1 MSETVICLDTGVVI
15 KTFIEEDQP
24 DLHVAARRLM
34 LRALNGGFLIAP
46 AFAWA
51 EVGSVLRKKIRQGML
66 RPDQAQALW
75 DQFNKLPIEYFDTQA
90 IRTRAWELADRYTLP
105 TLYDAAFLACTE
117 AAPVSHVTSR
127 EFWTTDQALLRSLAP
142 EMPLYVRPLSTVV
155 SSNATT
161 FVGFGGEGGDENTRC
176 VDDPLSTETLGRCEA
191 GEDRQ

>member
-1 MSETVICLDTGVVI
+1 MSETLICLDTGVVI

-34 LRALNGGFLIAP
+34 FRVLNGGVLVAP

-75 DQFNKLPIEYFDTQA
+75 DQFNELPIEYFDTQA
-90 IRTRAWELADRYTLP
+90 IRARAWELADRYTLP
-105 TLYDAAFLACTE
+105 TLYAAAFLACTE

-127 EFWTTDQALLRSLAP
+127 EFWTTDQALLRA
-142 EMPLYVRPLSTVV
+142 LS
-155 SSNATT
+155 
-161 FVGFGGEGGDENTRC
+161 
-176 VDDPLSTETLGRCEA
+176 DDPLPFVRRL
-191 GEDRQ
+191 QVL